1 MNDLADLLFNGLQE
15 TIYMTFLAAGI
26 GLVIGLPLG
35 AVLTITSKDHVLESP
50 KANRILGALV
60 NMGRSF
66 PSLILIIL
74 LLPLSRLLVGTTL
87 GPTAALVPLSVEMA
101 PFIARITENA
111 FKEVEKGK
119 IEAALSMGTGPWA
132 MVRKVLIPEAMPAL
146 VRGITLIL
154 ILTLGLTAIAGC
166 IGAGGLGSL
175 AIRYGYQRFRND
187 IMFATVSLLIVLV
200 TAIQLAGN
208 LVAKRIGRRRH
219 IYE

>member
-1 MNDLADLLFNGLQE
+1 MNDLASLLLNGLQE
-15 TIYMTFLAAGI
+15 TVYMTFLAAGI
-26 GLVIGLPLG
+26 GLAIGLPLG
-35 AVLTITSKDHVLESP
+35 AVLTITSKDHALESP

-101 PFIARITENA
+101 PFIARITESA
-111 FKEVEKGK
+111 FKEVDKGK

-132 MVRKVLIPEAMPAL
+132 MVSKVLIPEAMPAL
-146 VRGITLIL
+146 IRGITLIL
-154 ILTLGLTAIAGC
+154 ISTLGLTAIAGC

-200 TAIQLAGN
+200 TVIQVIGN
-208 LVAKRIGRRRH
+208 LVARRIGRRRH
-219 IYE
+219 VYE

>member
-154 ILTLGLTAIAGC
+154 ISTLGLTAIAGC

>member
-1 MNDLADLLFNGLQE
+1 MSDLVDLLLKGLQE
-15 TIYMTFLAAGI
+15 TIFMTFLAAGI

-35 AVLTITSKDHVLESP
+35 AVLTITSKDHVLEAP
-50 KANRILGALV
+50 KANRVLGALV

-111 FKEVEKGK
+111 FKEVDKGK
-119 IEAALSMGTGPWA
+119 IEAALSMGTGPWD

-146 VRGITLIL
+146 VRGTTLIL
-154 ILTLGLTAIAGC
+154 ISTLGLTAIAGC

-187 IMFATVSLLIVLV
+187 IMFVTVSLLIVLV
-200 TAIQLAGN
+200 TAI
-208 LVAKRIGRRRH
+208 
-219 IYE
+219 

>member
-1 MNDLADLLFNGLQE
+1 
-15 TIYMTFLAAGI
+15 
-26 GLVIGLPLG
+26 
-35 AVLTITSKDHVLESP
+35 
-50 KANRILGALV
+50 
-60 NMGRSF
+60 MGRSF

-101 PFIARITENA
+101 PFIARITESA
-111 FKEVEKGK
+111 FKEVDKGK

-132 MVRKVLIPEAMPAL
+132 MVSKVLVPEAMPAL

-154 ILTLGLTAIAGC
+154 ISTLGLTAIAGC

-208 LVAKRIGRRRH
+208 LVARRIGRRRH
-219 IYE
+219 VYE